1 MDLKLAR
8 VSLNEKPQSIS
19 LKKIEE
25 LITKEGQQFFY
36 FDRDTSHKDLISL
49 VQNFEKKGL
58 NVYHRIVKYGLDND
72 DYMYEVHI
80 L

>member
-8 VSLNEKPQSIS
+8 NLISDKPKNIS
-19 LKKIEE
+19 LDKIEDAVK
-25 LITKEGQQFFY
+25 KEGQKFFY
-36 FDRDTSHKDLISL
+36 FDKENSHKQLIAL
-49 VQNFEKKGL
+49 VEHFEKKGL
-58 NVYHRIVKYGLDND
+58 NVYHRIVKYGLDEQ